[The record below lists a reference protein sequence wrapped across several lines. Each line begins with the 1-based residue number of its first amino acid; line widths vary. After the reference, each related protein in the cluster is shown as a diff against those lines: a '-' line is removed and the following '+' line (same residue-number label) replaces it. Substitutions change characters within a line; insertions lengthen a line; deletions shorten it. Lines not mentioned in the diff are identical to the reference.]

1 MTTHQM
7 KLGKAP
13 FEKIKSGQ
21 KIIESRL
28 FDEKRQRINV
38 DDRIEFVQNDDPH
51 QKVVTTVKALYKYAT
66 FEELFSHFPPAYF
79 GGDSKE
85 NLLQEI
91 HRFYSPEE
99 EHKFGV
105 VGIRVEKE

>member
-13 FEKIKSGQ
+13 FGKIKSGQ

-28 FDEKRQRINV
+28 FDEKRQRISIG
-38 DDRIEFVQNDDPH
+38 DRIEFVRNDDPH
-51 QKVVTTVKALYKYAT
+51 QKIITRAKALYKYAT
-66 FEELFSHFPPAYF
+66 FEELFSNFPPEYF

-91 HRFYSPEE
+91 HLFYSPEE
-99 EHKFGV
+99 ELKFGV